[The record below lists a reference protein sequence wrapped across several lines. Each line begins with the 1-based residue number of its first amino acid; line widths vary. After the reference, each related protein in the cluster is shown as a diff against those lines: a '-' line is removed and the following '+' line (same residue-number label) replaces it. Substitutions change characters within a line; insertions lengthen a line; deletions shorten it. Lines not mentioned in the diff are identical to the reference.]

1 MERNKPK
8 DVIDALR
15 CKLLDFFVS
24 SQHRGLPCKATEA
37 LLFEVFINLQSQ
49 NSAFFFKPCQ

>member
-1 MERNKPK
+1 MRGTMMERNKPK

-37 LLFEVFINLQSQ
+37 PLFRGIYQSPIP
-49 NSAFFFKPCQ
+49 K